1 MSENG
6 VNARDNGVIEVSG
19 QMTFQSVPQFF
30 ARSDKWL
37 QGSGKITIDMHGVT
51 LADSAGLALMLEW
64 QQLAR
69 AAGREMVFTNMPEQM
84 RDLIR
89 VNGLTQ
95 VFGMNHGQ
103 D

>member
-6 VNARDNGVIEVSG
+6 INSRDNGVFEVSG

-30 ARSDKWL
+30 ARADKWL
-37 QGSGKITIDMHGVT
+37 QGGGGRITIDMHGVT

-89 VNGLTQ
+89 VNGLMQ
-95 VFGMNHGQ
+95 VFGI
-103 D
+103 